1 MYLAVVL
8 DGWCHLF
15 SRSHIDWKLMYR
27 PKSYLPSSTLPAL
40 ACGTAYLR
48 AKQYISFGLARIKES
63 KILWLVGRSASNP
76 IIPDK
81 AWQLCAC
88 VFTAGQPVSSNYNFT
103 PVIVDRFTEHTR
115 FVGPPLPFNV
125 STIWRAQT
133 PRLNETVI
141 SDRDRIF
148 HRHVMVRTIFGCQ
161 TLQMVTRSN
170 STSA

>member
-1 MYLAVVL
+1 
-8 DGWCHLF
+8 LF

-63 KILWLVGRSASNP
+63 KILWLVARSASNP
-76 IIPDK
+76 IVPDK

-88 VFTAGQPVSSNYNFT
+88 VFTAGHSNDYNFT
-103 PVIVDRFTEHTR
+103 SVTVDKSTEHAR
-115 FVGPPLPFNV
+115 FVGPPLPFTA
-125 STIWRAQT
+125 STIFHFT
-133 PRLNETVI
+133 NPRLTETVI

-148 HRHVMVRTIFGCQ
+148 HRHVMVRNNFRSTPHDQ
-161 TLQMVTRSN
+161 PTLELVQLAPCCHMYVIL
-170 STSA
+170 